1 MTPLRLRMIDAMV
14 LRGFAA
20 RTQETYLIAV
30 GQMARYHH
38 CSPELLSDEQIQ
50 AYLLHLLQER
60 HRSRSTVNITSCAM
74 RFLVCEVLGQTER
87 RPQIP
92 MGRSPQRLPEVLSR
106 AEVAALL
113 AVPMSPKARAFLT
126 TAYASG
132 LRVSELCQLRGCD
145 IDSAPDRMCIRVVQG
160 KGGQDRYGLLTP
172 ELLDSLRL
180 YWRTCRGHAGGAD
193 WLFPARSNP
202 SRPLDRAMRPAL
214 LPPRSRRRRHHQ
226 VGWHSYASTLL
237 RNTPAG
243 SGHRP
248 EQHQQV
254 ARPCPTEHHQ
264 PLPAHGPPRLQRR
277 WRRAGAA
284 VAVAEVWVRQACGD
298 GLVAVQRAVN
308 CQLPDRASRRTAP
321 SRTWCSAGAVPLTN

>member
-50 AYLLHLLQER
+50 AYLLYLLQER

-132 LRVSELCQLRGCD
+132 LRVSELCRLRGCD
-145 IDSAPDRMCIRVVQG
+145 IDSARDRMCIRVVQG

-172 ELLDSLRL
+172 ELLDQLRL
-180 YWRTCRGHAGGAD
+180 YWRACRGHASGAD

-202 SRPLDRAMRPAL
+202 SRPLDRASGQRYYHLARDGAGITKSGGIHTLRHCFATHLLEAGVDLNSISKLLGHAQLSTTSRYLRMARPGYSAGGDAL
-214 LPPRSRRRRHHQ
+214 SLLSQLPKTPPPLSPPPRH
-226 VGWHSYASTLL
+226 
-237 RNTPAG
+237 
-243 SGHRP
+243 
-248 EQHQQV
+248 
-254 ARPCPTEHHQ
+254 
-264 PLPAHGPPRLQRR
+264 
-277 WRRAGAA
+277 
-284 VAVAEVWVRQACGD
+284 
-298 GLVAVQRAVN
+298 
-308 CQLPDRASRRTAP
+308 
-321 SRTWCSAGAVPLTN
+321 

>member
-30 GQMARYHH
+30 GQMARHHH
-38 CSPELLSDEQIQ
+38 CSPERLSDEQIQ
-50 AYLLHLLQER
+50 AYLLYLLQER

-92 MGRSPQRLPEVLSR
+92 LGRTPQRLPEVLSR

-113 AVPMSPKARAFLT
+113 AVPMSAKASTFLT

-172 ELLDSLRL
+172 ELLDQLRL
-180 YWRTCRGHAGGAD
+180 YWRTRRAHASGAD

-202 SRPLDRAMRPAL
+202 SRPLDRASGQRYYHLARDGAGITKSGGIHTLRHCFATHL
-214 LPPRSRRRRHHQ
+214 LEAGVDLNSISKLLGHAQLSTTSR
-226 VGWHSYASTLL
+226 YL
-237 RNTPAG
+237 RM
-243 SGHRP
+243 
-248 EQHQQV
+248 
-254 ARPCPTEHHQ
+254 ARP
-264 PLPAHGPPRLQRR
+264 GYS
-277 WRRAGAA
+277 AG
-284 VAVAEVWVRQACGD
+284 GD
-298 GLVAVQRAVN
+298 ALSLLS
-308 CQLPDRASRRTAP
+308 QLPKASPPPP
-321 SRTWCSAGAVPLTN
+321 SPQPRH

>member
-1 MTPLRLRMIDAMV
+1 MTPLRQRMIDAMV

-30 GQMARYHH
+30 GQLARHHH
-38 CSPELLSDEQIQ
+38 CSPELLTDEQVQ
-50 AYLLHLLQER
+50 AYLLYLLQER
-60 HRSRSTVNITSCAM
+60 QRSRSTVNLTSCAL

-87 RPQIP
+87 RAQIP
-92 MGRSPQRLPEVLSR
+92 MGRNPQRLPEVLSR

-113 AVPMSPKARAFLT
+113 AVPMSLKARTFLT

-180 YWRTCRGHAGGAD
+180 YWRTCRGRASGAD

-202 SRPLDRAMRPAL
+202 ARPLDRASGQRYYHLA
-214 LPPRSRRRRHHQ
+214 RD
-226 VGWHSYASTLL
+226 
-237 RNTPAG
+237 G
-243 SGHRP
+243 SG
-248 EQHQQV
+248 
-254 ARPCPTEHHQ
+254 
-264 PLPAHGPPRLQRR
+264 
-277 WRRAGAA
+277 
-284 VAVAEVWVRQACGD
+284 
-298 GLVAVQRAVN
+298 
-308 CQLPDRASRRTAP
+308 
-321 SRTWCSAGAVPLTN
+321 